1 MERTPKTPA
10 AKRLFWQQR
19 LQKALQVSEAARRR
33 MDERE
38 AYYQGSR
45 RIPSAGGGA
54 AAAPATN
61 VRNIVYELI
70 ESQVDSALPQ
80 PRVTAI
86 HPEDQKLAEMA
97 EAMLRAQLRRMHF
110 AELNDQQERT
120 VPIQGG
126 DFWQLD
132 WDPDAGCHCTQGDL
146 AVSLRHPRQVIPQP
160 GVYEIEQM
168 DYLFVLVRQSRR
180 ALQQRYRVDLS
191 EAALELTLPN
201 PARMQG
207 GVPGREPEPSL
218 GETGDAGELFTQNIA
233 YYRNGQGG
241 IGRFSWVGDLTL
253 EDLPDYQARRVEVC
267 ARCGARRPAGAG
279 RCPACGGK
287 RFGFETLEDEE
298 LPGDVTIFGGERL
311 PGLVYGPDLPLT
323 APDGTPLRDEATGGP
338 VLAPGP
344 ARPRRVPCYRPRAYP
359 LVLRRNVSVF
369 GQLLGSSDVDKIA
382 DQQDAINKYGA
393 KIQEKLLKGGSYVT
407 LPQGVGVETTDRE
420 LKIIRLKTPA
430 DKALID
436 VLNIQPDTSRDQQ
449 LLETNYVWAKST
461 LGITDAFQ
469 GKFDS
474 TAISGVA
481 KQFAANQAAGR
492 LASKREMKNAAY
504 ARLYQRMFQFMLAW
518 ADEPCP
524 ITWQTESG
532 EQAFAH
538 FDRYA
543 FLKRDAAGELY
554 WNDEFLFEVDPAS
567 NLSSNRETLWKLA
580 EEKYAAGAFGPPA
593 EPESQY
599 RLWSLLAQDG
609 YPHAEA
615 VRASIARSLAPQP
628 GSGEAAGGGT
638 GPLAPEDR
646 TAASGVPARAE
657 DGGGWSPPGAE
668 LAAALQGG
676 EAL

>member
-1 MERTPKTPA
+1 MTPNRKTPA

-19 LQKALQVSEAARRR
+19 LHRALQASEAARQR

-45 RIPSAGGGA
+45 RIPSAGGGN
-54 AAAPATN
+54 AAPATN

-86 HPEDQKLAEMA
+86 HPEDQKLAGMA
-97 EAMLRAQLRRMHF
+97 EAMLRAQLRRMHL

-160 GVYEIEQM
+160 GVVELEQM

-180 ALQQRYRVDLS
+180 ALQQRYGVDLS
-191 EAALELTLPN
+191 EAALEAALSD

-207 GVPGREPEPSL
+207 GVPGREPGPALAEA
-218 GETGDAGELFTQNIA
+218 GDTEELLTQNIA
-233 YYRNGQGG
+233 YYRNEQGG
-241 IGRFSWVGDLTL
+241 IGRFSWAGEVTL

-267 ARCGARRPAGAG
+267 ARCGQRRPAGAV

-287 RFGFETLEDEE
+287 RFGFETLDYEE

-311 PGLVYGPDLPLT
+311 PGLVYGPDVPLT

-344 ARPRRVPCYRPRAYP
+344 ARPQRVPCYRPRAYP

-524 ITWQTESG
+524 ITWQTEDG
-532 EQAFAH
+532 AQAFAH

-615 VRASIARSLAPQP
+615 VRASLAQGLAPQP
-628 GSGEAAGGGT
+628 QQGTETAERPGGAA
-638 GPLAPEDR
+638 A
-646 TAASGVPARAE
+646 AASAPAREA
-657 DGGGWSPPGAE
+657 DGGGEWDPSAAE